1 MSDPSNPLGLTT
13 AKPGPGATR
22 AAAVLVGLGQQIAA
36 SIFQQLAESDVRR
49 VAAGAKEL
57 RSLQPAA
64 VTEALTAFIEAME
77 QVGAEAA
84 AGDVLL
90 REVAAKTLGGDLA
103 RRAFDG
109 VVPPP
114 PPDEVLGPVAQADPE
129 SLAMVLAREQAQTI
143 ALVLSSIDPER
154 AARTMEHIPEAQRPF
169 ILRRMASVEAVAP
182 EVLREVGQA
191 LASELQAV
199 VAGGMRK
206 VDGKNVALEILRRS
220 PSEQQREVV
229 TEIEKDDPN
238 LAAELRS
245 RLFTFG
251 DLVNLTDRD
260 IQTLLKEI
268 ESTQLTMAL
277 KGASP
282 ELKDKLLK
290 NMSSRAAQMLADD
303 LAALGPVKLSAV
315 ESAQNAVVKVA
326 LDLSEQGRVTIVRPT
341 DKML

>member
-1 MSDPSNPLGLTT
+1 MNDPSNPLGLNT

-49 VAAGAKEL
+49 VASGAKEL
-57 RSLQPAA
+57 RSLPPAA

-77 QVGAEAA
+77 KVGAEAA
-84 AGDVLL
+84 AGDMLL

>member
-1 MSDPSNPLGLTT
+1 MSDTNPLGLTSN
-13 AKPGPGATR
+13 KPGAGATR

-36 SIFQQLAESDVRR
+36 SIFQQLREVDVRK

-57 RSLQPAA
+57 RSLPPAA
-64 VTEALTAFIEAME
+64 VTAALTTFIEMME
-77 QVGAEAA
+77 QVGGEAA
-84 AGDVLL
+84 SGEVLL
-90 REVAAKTLGGDLA
+90 REVATKTLGGDLA

-129 SLAMVLAREQAQTI
+129 SLAMVLAREQPQTI
-143 ALVLSSIDPER
+143 ALVLSSIDAER
-154 AARTMEHIPEAQRPF
+154 AAKTMEYIPEAQRPL
-169 ILRRMASVEAVAP
+169 ILRRMASVDAVAP

-191 LASELQAV
+191 LAAELQAV

-251 DLVNLTDRD
+251 DLANLTDRD
-260 IQTLLKEI
+260 IQAMLKEI
-268 ESTQLTMAL
+268 ESSQLTLAL
-277 KGASP
+277 KGAAAD
-282 ELKDKLLK
+282 LKDKLLK

-315 ESAQNAVVKVA
+315 ESAQNAIVKIA
-326 LDLSEQGRVTIVRPT
+326 LDLAEQGRLTIVRPT

>member
-1 MSDPSNPLGLTT
+1 MSDPNNPLGLNV

-49 VAAGAKEL
+49 VASGAKEL
-57 RSLQPAA
+57 RSLPPAA

-77 QVGAEAA
+77 KVGAEAA
-84 AGDVLL
+84 AGDMLL

-129 SLAMVLAREQAQTI
+129 SLAMVLAREQPQTI

-315 ESAQNAVVKVA
+315 ESAQSAVVKVA